1 MEHTTQH
8 SEHGH
13 HEHHDLPCHGA
24 GRVIA
29 YLLVLIVLNALL
41 AVYSIYMLGIAAEF
55 DWTILKSGTLQVILE
70 SALQLLLFFS
80 PAILT
85 LMLNRLLYRVFRGY
99 GRFPRGTWLL
109 AMALVVIVQ
118 VAVIAFIF
126 GYGYVDGANGLKIEQ
141 LSATPLD

>member
-1 MEHTTQH
+1 MEQTKQ
-8 SEHGH
+8 HGH
-13 HEHHDLPCHGA
+13 HEHHDLPRHDA

-29 YLLVLIVLNALL
+29 YLLVLTVLNALL

-80 PAILT
+80 PVILT

-109 AMALVVIVQ
+109 AMVLIVIVQ

-126 GYGYVDGANGLKIEQ
+126 GYGYVDSANGLKIEQ